1 MNDASTTNT
10 KYNVAIIGSG
20 PAGFYAADHLFK
32 NKEHTFHI
40 DMYDRLPTQ
49 FGLVRLGVAPDHQKI
64 KTFTRVVDQIA
75 QNPTFRFFCFVEF
88 GISIKLMD

>member
-32 NKEHTFHI
+32 NQELTFHI
-40 DMYDRLPTQ
+40 DVYERLPTS
-49 FGLVRLGVAPDHQKI
+49 FVLV
-64 KTFTRVVDQIA
+64 
-75 QNPTFRFFCFVEF
+75 
-88 GISIKLMD
+88 